1 MPDLGRGG
9 GIASVARAMAQR
21 DSAVEEEDAIDLT
34 GDGGVPE
41 VSAGNSVFREA
52 PPRPG
57 TRLVAALKQMR
68 EQLSG
73 RGGAAAGIVP
83 SVGSWLESIYLGQIH
98 PSTLSDETLSEL
110 RFLAATLDTLLSGR
124 LLSLGDLITQRLK
137 ATQIKIRGDAALAAE
152 IDMTP
157 CRSGTLTTPEEE
169 YLATRRQL
177 LTAKLADLRQ
187 KSSGGR

>member
-1 MPDLGRGG
+1 
-9 GIASVARAMAQR
+9 MAQR
-21 DSAVEEEDAIDLT
+21 DSTVDEEEAIDLT
-34 GDGGVPE
+34 GDGGVAE
-41 VSAGNSVFREA
+41 VGPGNSVFREA
-52 PPRPG
+52 PSRPG

-187 KSSGGR
+187 RTSGGR